1 MALFADG
8 FPSVFGRKKQT
19 DPAFVAS
26 HSGRMDNH
34 DRGVPDWILKV
45 PIDVAQIMERDKI
58 TVRTPQEVLWTM
70 KTGIYAARSKSPG
83 LLFPTPFQDF
93 VDRPE
98 YFFGS
103 ALVGG
108 FSVGSMIG
116 FKKGILLAAS
126 GSKSLTATQAIYGS
140 IIYES
145 VRMVGNFL
153 VLGAAFLAGDRLVM
167 SLKRDIATRQGTLT
181 PENDV
186 TRTTLNYTVGGAVA
200 GGCFP
205 WMDAHRKT
213 NMLRNF
219 VVWSTYGAA
228 MFTFFGLLVTS
239 LVKQSAIDLTDEKA
253 FRTFTHRI
261 EESAR
266 LQLAVTGD
274 TSK

>member
-108 FSVGSMIG
+108 ASCLEIDPEKRLDSVAARKHTWFSMKPI
-116 FKKGILLAAS
+116 
-126 GSKSLTATQAIYGS
+126 T
-140 IIYES
+140 
-145 VRMVGNFL
+145 
-153 VLGAAFLAGDRLVM
+153 
-167 SLKRDIATRQGTLT
+167 
-181 PENDV
+181 
-186 TRTTLNYTVGGAVA
+186 
-200 GGCFP
+200 
-205 WMDAHRKT
+205 
-213 NMLRNF
+213 
-219 VVWSTYGAA
+219 
-228 MFTFFGLLVTS
+228 TS
-239 LVKQSAIDLTDEKA
+239 LA
-253 FRTFTHRI
+253 
-261 EESAR
+261 
-266 LQLAVTGD
+266 LAKYNIQFPYDV
-274 TSK
+274 